1 MKMGLWCF
9 CWVFEI
15 RFCLLFI
22 GCFFGGFLSGRI
34 FFRYFCWV
42 LRLLLWSF
50 DFSFEVYVVISS
62 YGDEW
67 IENFN
72 YFKVYFFCVGIK
84 KLEFKLVFR
93 NCLSELNCS

>member
-1 MKMGLWCF
+1 M
-9 CWVFEI
+9 
-15 RFCLLFI
+15 
-22 GCFFGGFLSGRI
+22 GGF

-72 YFKVYFFCVGIK
+72 YFKVYFF
-84 KLEFKLVFR
+84 FALV
-93 NCLSELNCS
+93 